1 MHDGYPDIGEVLGEG
16 YRLEAVLGTG
26 RASRVYRA
34 EQVAMSRP
42 VAVKV
47 LSPLLVRDALLA
59 RRFEQEIK
67 LGVHLHHPNLV
78 SLYDAGC
85 WVPSGGFGHDELF
98 EAKGEVSG
106 LPFLVM
112 ELLEGHTLRQYIAK
126 HPEGLPV
133 DRCGEIARQVLAGL
147 AEMHAAGI
155 VHRDIS
161 PTNIFICDLPGTGS
175 IAKLLNFGVA
185 KVLADNNPLG
195 LNSIDTVELGG
206 GLVGSPRYMAPEIV
220 RQEEVTPAAD
230 LYSFGLLMAEMVTGE
245 PVVQER
251 TRVAMV
257 AQLKLGKYPALPPSL
272 MGSPLAPVLQRC
284 IAPLPEERYAT
295 CEDLLCDLVLVG
307 MGTSETVRF
316 SSDEALMRYE
326 ARRKSFEQKPTSRM
340 DSVDGQPATIKVD
353 SEVIEERAGLA
364 KAHGGLGRA
373 SQDMRASVPGM
384 TQRVDSERALREAR
398 DKLGEQLQTRSD
410 TSVNLRA
417 VKLDGEDDEDDGRL
431 FYGVAVLALTLTVAL
446 LGVAL
451 VWLWWQSAA
460 A

>member
-59 RRFEQEIK
+59 KRFEQEIR
-67 LGVHLHHPNLV
+67 LGVHLNHPNLV
-78 SLYDAGC
+78 ALYDAGS
-85 WVPSGGFGHDELF
+85 WLPED
-98 EAKGEVSG
+98 APADAPG

-112 ELLEGHTLRQYIAK
+112 ELLEGCTLRETIAK
-126 HPEGLPV
+126 HRGGLPV
-133 DRCGEIARQVLAGL
+133 ERCGEIARHILAGL

-161 PTNIFICDLPGTGS
+161 PTNVFICDLPGSGS
-175 IAKLLNFGVA
+175 IAKLLDFGVA

-195 LNSIDTVELGG
+195 LDGIDTVEFGG
-206 GLVGSPRYMAPEIV
+206 GLVGSPRYMAPESV
-220 RQEEVTPAAD
+220 REEAVTPTAD

-245 PVVQER
+245 PVVKER

-257 AQLKLGKYPALPPSL
+257 AQLKMGKYPSLPSSL
-272 MGSPLAPVLQRC
+272 LGSPLAPVLQRC
-284 IAPLPEERYAT
+284 IAPEPGERYAT

-316 SSDEALMRYE
+316 SSEEALMRYE

-340 DSVDGQPATIKVD
+340 DSVNGYPATIKVE
-353 SEVIEERAGLA
+353 SEVIEERAGLS

-373 SQDMRASVPGM
+373 SQDMQASVPGM
-384 TQRVDSERALREAR
+384 TQRVDRDQVLREAQ
-398 DKLGEQLQTRSD
+398 DKLGQKIQTRSD
-410 TSVNLRA
+410 TSVGVNA
-417 VKLDGEDDEDDGRL
+417 IKLDDEGDEEGRL
-431 FYGVAVLALTLTVAL
+431 FYGVAVLALMLTVAL
-446 LGVAL
+446 LTGTL
-451 VWLWWQSAA
+451 VWLWWQGAA
-460 A
+460 G